1 MDTNWQS
8 VGGTGIGQDGQATNG
23 NNGQASPLQPMQ
35 MCTCSAGVTNATYSG
50 SAQIRLR
57 GGNNS
62 GKLVFKM
69 RFPARVHS
77 SCWHGVVH
85 ACEKTKSYLCASSE
99 ALSCIAIIVA
109 RQCVNNLFEVFSSC
123 SSRTRCSPVNLNS
136 CVLYRSTSC

>member
-1 MDTNWQS
+1 VDTNGQS

-62 GKLVFKM
+62 GKLVFTM
-69 RFPARVHS
+69 RFPARVRTLVDGMVLHTR
-77 SCWHGVVH
+77 H
-85 ACEKTKSYLCASSE
+85 CEKTMHCE
-99 ALSCIAIIVA
+99 GIVDTLPEL
-109 RQCVNNLFEVFSSC
+109 V
-123 SSRTRCSPVNLNS
+123 
-136 CVLYRSTSC
+136 